1 VDLVPTTQC
10 YEKAS
15 TEALNSGFGT
25 FSANCK
31 TKFTILTLWLCSI
44 TVKRTL
50 GYGRD
55 TRVTVSK
62 HKHAGHSHPALK
74 MWAEF
79 PVEKLYDEQPLC
91 IAS

>member
-1 VDLVPTTQC
+1 VDLLPTTQC

-25 FSANCK
+25 FPANCK
-31 TKFTILTLWLCSI
+31 TKFTILTLWLCK
-44 TVKRTL
+44 VKRTL

-55 TRVTVSK
+55 TVSK

-74 MWAEF
+74 LWAEF
-79 PVEKLYDEQPLC
+79 PEKLYDEQPLC

>member
-1 VDLVPTTQC
+1 VYLLQTTQC

-25 FSANCK
+25 FPANCK

-50 GYGRD
+50 GY
-55 TRVTVSK
+55 TVSK

-74 MWAEF
+74 LWAEF
-79 PVEKLYDEQPLC
+79 PEKLYDEQPLC